1 MNPGPTTTRP
11 GGRTARVR
19 AAVLQATGDLLADEG
34 FAALDLSTVARRA
47 KVGRTTVYRRWGT
60 ATGLVADLL
69 VAMADES
76 LPRTDHGSVER
87 DLEANGRLVQ
97 RTLSDA
103 RQGRLFK
110 ALIVAGACDQSAAAS
125 LRAFYATRVEEWAP
139 CVTAAIERGE
149 LPAGTDPHRVIR
161 AVSAPLYY
169 AFLIGAEPLTEELA
183 GVAARAAVAAARSGA
198 YLTTPTG

>member
-1 MNPGPTTTRP
+1 MNPEPTTTRP

-34 FAALDLSTVARRA
+34 FAALDLTTVARRA

-125 LRAFYATRVEEWAP
+125 LRVFYATRVEEWAP
-139 CVTAAIERGE
+139 CVTDAIGRGE

-169 AFLIGAEPLTEELA
+169 AFLVGAEPLTEELA
-183 GVAARAAVAAARSGA
+183 DVAARAAIAAARSGA
-198 YLTTPTG
+198 YLTTPTE